1 MCSNWSRDK
10 SINKRKTFNKLCM
23 KIPMEW
29 QIDGWPDCDVNDSIH
44 LLTAWIKNRQNN
56 KAIEFEMERWSAD
69 KMTHIYKEPI
79 QSLQKPAPGSNFFF
93 RRLHETNQ
101 STIEKKNFMIIYRK
115 CMSLQLA
122 MNACQKPI
130 FIHALFY
137 FYFALKQ
144 INNKSTHPI
153 QMTCESFFVG
163 DFIAWRHYLIL
174 LILTTFLISMHRF
187 FL

>member
-93 RRLHETNQ
+93 SSFAWNEPINNRKKKLYDYISKMHVFTIGDECLPKTN
-101 STIEKKNFMIIYRK
+101 FY
-115 CMSLQLA
+115 SL
-122 MNACQKPI
+122 
-130 FIHALFY
+130 
-137 FYFALKQ
+137 LKQ